1 MTNKKTRGVH
11 MDSLN
16 KNIESHSKIKNSAP
30 ALYALTLGAFAIGLT
45 EFIIM
50 GLLPEVAE
58 SMQVSIPMA
67 GFLVTGYALG
77 VALGAPIITIA
88 TYKMKRKEL
97 LLFLMILFIAGN
109 ALAALAPNYSIL
121 MLSRII
127 AALTHGS
134 FFGVGSV
141 IAAELVPKEKRAGAI
156 AIMFT
161 GLTLANILGV
171 PFGTFLGQAYGWRST
186 FWSITIIGIIS
197 FIGIALLVPRVK
209 TAESSLFQEL
219 GVLRR
224 PAVHVALLMT
234 VFGFGGVFTAFT
246 YITPIL
252 VDITGFSPKSVSY
265 ILVLFGLGIT
275 IGNILGGKLADR
287 KLFPSLIGIL
297 ITLSL
302 VLALFSIFDEYK
314 ILTLI
319 TVFIFG
325 IFAFG
330 TVPGFQLHML
340 NTAKEAPTLASTLNI
355 AAFNLGNALGAYIG
369 GVVIDLKIG
378 GGLPSVPLI
387 ASLVTVVGILFTFWG
402 AQHQKRNNQET
413 LKN

>member
-1 MTNKKTRGVH
+1 

-16 KNIESHSKIKNSAP
+16 NNKVSHSKINSSTV

-77 VALGAPIITIA
+77 VAIGAPIITVA
-88 TYKMKRKEL
+88 THKMKRKEL

-109 ALAALAPNYSIL
+109 ALAALAPNYTIL
-121 MLSRII
+121 MLARIL

-171 PFGTFLGQAYGWRST
+171 PIGTFLGQAYGWRST
-186 FWSITIIGIIS
+186 FWSITIIGVIAL
-197 FIGIALLVPRVK
+197 IGIAILVPKVK
-209 TAESSLFQEL
+209 AAESSLLQEL

-224 PAVHVALLMT
+224 PAVHIALLMT

-252 VDITGFSPKSVSY
+252 VDITGFAPKSVSY
-265 ILVLFGLGIT
+265 ILVLFGIGIT
-275 IGNILGGKLADR
+275 IGNIYGGKLADR
-287 KLFPSLIGIL
+287 KLLPSLIGIL
-297 ITLSL
+297 LMLSI
-302 VLALFSIFDEYK
+302 VLALFSITDQYK
-314 ILTLI
+314 ILTLL

-330 TVPGFQLHML
+330 TVPGLQLHML

-378 GGLPSVPLI
+378 GGLTAVSLF
-387 ASLVTVVGILFTFWG
+387 ASLVTVVGTLFTLWG
-402 AQHQKRNNQET
+402 AQQQKRNNQQD
-413 LKN
+413 LNN

>member
-1 MTNKKTRGVH
+1 

-16 KNIESHSKIKNSAP
+16 NNKVSLSKIKSSTV

-77 VALGAPIITIA
+77 VAIGAPIITVA
-88 TYKMKRKEL
+88 THKMKRKEL

-109 ALAALAPNYSIL
+109 ALAALAPNYTIL
-121 MLSRII
+121 MLARIL
-127 AALTHGS
+127 AALTHGT

-171 PFGTFLGQAYGWRST
+171 PIGTFLGQAYGWRST
-186 FWSITIIGIIS
+186 FWSITIIGVIAL
-197 FIGIALLVPRVK
+197 IGIAILVPKVK
-209 TAESSLFQEL
+209 AAQSSLLQEL
-219 GVLRR
+219 KVLRR

-234 VFGFGGVFTAFT
+234 IFGFGGVFTAFT

-265 ILVLFGLGIT
+265 ILVLFGIGIT
-275 IGNILGGKLADR
+275 IGNIYGGKLADR
-287 KLFPSLIGIL
+287 KLLSSLIGIL
-297 ITLSL
+297 LMLSI
-302 VLALFSIFDEYK
+302 VLALFSITDQYK
-314 ILTLI
+314 ILTLF

-325 IFAFG
+325 IAAFG
-330 TVPGFQLHML
+330 TVPGLQLHML

-378 GGLPSVPLI
+378 GGLPAVPLV
-387 ASLVTVVGILFTFWG
+387 ASLVTVVGILFTLWG
-402 AQHQKRNNQET
+402 AQQQKRNNQQG
-413 LKN
+413 LNN

>member
-1 MTNKKTRGVH
+1 

-16 KNIESHSKIKNSAP
+16 NNKESLSKTKSSTV

-67 GFLVTGYALG
+67 GLLVTGYALG
-77 VALGAPIITIA
+77 VAIGAPIITVA
-88 TYKMKRKEL
+88 THKMKRKEL
-97 LLFLMILFIAGN
+97 LLFLMILFILGN
-109 ALAALAPNYSIL
+109 ALAALAPNYTTLMVARIL
-121 MLSRII
+121 

-171 PFGTFLGQAYGWRST
+171 PIGTFLGQAYGWRST
-186 FWSITIIGIIS
+186 FWAITIIGIIAL
-197 FIGIALLVPRVK
+197 IGIIILVPTVK
-209 TAESSLFQEL
+209 AAKSSLRQEL

-224 PAVHVALLMT
+224 PTFQIALLMT
-234 VFGFGGVFTAFT
+234 VFGFFGVFTTFT

-252 VDITGFSPKSVSY
+252 VDITGFSPKSVPY
-265 ILVLFGLGIT
+265 ILVLFGIGVT
-275 IGNILGGKLADR
+275 IGNIYGGKLADR

-297 ITLSL
+297 IILAI
-302 VLALFSIFDEYK
+302 VLAIFSIIDQNK
-314 ILTLI
+314 ILMLL

-325 IFAFG
+325 MAAFG
-330 TVPGFQLHML
+330 IVPGLQLNVL

-355 AAFNLGNALGAYIG
+355 AAFNLGNALGAYTG
-369 GVVIDLKIG
+369 GIVIDLNIG
-378 GGLPSVPLI
+378 GGLPAVPLV
-387 ASLVTVVGILFTFWG
+387 ASLVTVVGIFFTLWG
-402 AQHQKRNNQET
+402 AQQQNRNNQQE
-413 LKN
+413 LNH